1 MNNEAL
7 TKRNKFIKNVKKCVA
22 FGDEPEI
29 KIIDCKGN
37 EYEMIVYSDFVDF
50 YDEKDNYKKLEKIE
64 DVFEYIKNDIEQYI
78 GEFGQDLTIDRDDH
92 YKLGSCYPK
101 YAYIFFFILAF
112 LMVFDATMPL
122 YLFTDDSLTFDIIFS
137 TVTGICA
144 IVCVIC
150 GFFNM
155 QTYVITKEIAIYRF
169 GKEIESINLNDCVF
183 EIMELP
189 TFFSHSFAVFKEK
202 WICLYKRD
210 ESYKR
215 FKVGCA
221 NKKNSNRIQILYSDD
236 VLNILK
242 NSKAKQIDDFKI

>member
-1 MNNEAL
+1 MARLIEI
-7 TKRNKFIKNVKKCVA
+7 RNYNK
-22 FGDEPEI
+22 
-29 KIIDCKGN
+29 
-37 EYEMIVYSDFVDF
+37 Y

-64 DVFEYIKNDIEQYI
+64 DIFEYIKNDIEQYI

-112 LMVFDATMPL
+112 LMVFAATMPL

-189 TFFSHSFAVFKEK
+189 TFFSHSVAVFKEK

-242 NSKAKQIDDFKI
+242 NSKAKQIDDSKI